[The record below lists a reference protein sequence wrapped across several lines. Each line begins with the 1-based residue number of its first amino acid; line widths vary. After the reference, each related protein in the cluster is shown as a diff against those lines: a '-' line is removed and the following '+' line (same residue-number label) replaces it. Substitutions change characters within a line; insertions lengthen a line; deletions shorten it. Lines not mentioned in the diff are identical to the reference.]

1 LHFLS
6 GVEEVVSK
14 SAKIPLAR
22 SKRPTMSNN
31 ISLTLFSAAIV
42 AATVL
47 LAPSAPSVAQGRS
60 GTTSE
65 FSAQQQQDKDK
76 KATPAARPAQPR
88 VQRAAPQTAAP
99 RMAAPQR
106 SAPRTVTQTKAT
118 SRVVT
123 QPRATS
129 RTVTQ
134 RKATSRT
141 VTQRKATSRAV
152 TQRKATSRAV
162 TQRKATSRAVTQRKA
177 TSRAVTQRKA
187 TSRAV
192 TQRKATSR
200 AVTQRKAASRAVTQR
215 KAAPRVV
222 TPKGKR
228 TVTASRLRGVPTQ
241 GVSSAVISGH
251 NYSAWRSGHRVRHG
265 RGWRTFVALSALGA
279 IAIGSSEY
287 YPYAYIS
294 APENYC
300 EGLTE
305 DGCEL
310 MWQDVETIEGDII
323 PQCVAYC
330 PWQ

>member
-1 LHFLS
+1 MAMKFNYKQHGGRLRLHFLS

-14 SAKIPLAR
+14 PAKLPLVR

-31 ISLTLFSAAIV
+31 INLTLFSAAIL

-60 GTTSE
+60 WTTSE
-65 FSAQQQQDKDK
+65 VSAQQQQDKDK

-88 VQRAAPQTAAP
+88 VQQAAPQRAAP

-118 SRVVT
+118 SRVVS

-134 RKATSRT
+134 RKT
-141 VTQRKATSRAV
+141 TSRAV
-152 TQRKATSRAV
+152 TQRKAT
-162 TQRKATSRAVTQRKA
+162 
-177 TSRAVTQRKA
+177 
-187 TSRAV
+187 
-192 TQRKATSR
+192 
-200 AVTQRKAASRAVTQR
+200 
-215 KAAPRVV
+215 PRVV

>member
-1 LHFLS
+1 
-6 GVEEVVSK
+6 
-14 SAKIPLAR
+14 
-22 SKRPTMSNN
+22 MSNN
-31 ISLTLFSAAIV
+31 ISLTLFSAAIL

-47 LAPSAPSVAQGRS
+47 LAPSSPSVAQGRS

-134 RKATSRT
+134 
-141 VTQRKATSRAV
+141 Q
-152 TQRKATSRAV
+152 
-162 TQRKATSRAVTQRKA
+162 KA

-200 AVTQRKAASRAVTQR
+200 AVTQRKAA
-215 KAAPRVV
+215 PRVV
-222 TPKGKR
+222 TPKGKG
-228 TVTASRLRGVPTQ
+228 TVTASRLRGVPTN
-241 GVSSAVISGH
+241 GVRRAVISGH

>member
-31 ISLTLFSAAIV
+31 ISLTLFSAAIL

-106 SAPRTVTQTKAT
+106 TAPRTVTQPKATSRVVRQPATSRTITQTKAT
-118 SRVVT
+118 SRVVK
-123 QPRATS
+123 QP
-129 RTVTQ
+129 
-134 RKATSRT
+134 KATSR
-141 VTQRKATSRAV
+141 VVKQPKATSRV
-152 TQRKATSRAV
+152 VKQPKATSRV
-162 TQRKATSRAVTQRKA
+162 VKQPKATSRVVKQPKA
-177 TSRAVTQRKA
+177 TSRVVKQPKA
-187 TSRAV
+187 TRKLVAPAATGRKVVSPV
-192 TQRKATSR
+192 T
-200 AVTQRKAASRAVTQR
+200 
-215 KAAPRVV
+215 APRVI